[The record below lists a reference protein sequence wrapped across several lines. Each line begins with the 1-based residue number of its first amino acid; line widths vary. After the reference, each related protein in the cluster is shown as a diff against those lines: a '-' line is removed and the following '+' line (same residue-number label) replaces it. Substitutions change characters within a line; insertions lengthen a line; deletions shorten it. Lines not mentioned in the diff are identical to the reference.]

1 MAGRLEQGSIVWA
14 EMLDP
19 SGANAKLRPGV
30 IITPTEAI
38 VGDNPF
44 VVVAVTSTFDKRLA
58 DWQVKLPWNRDKRK
72 VGTKLNKPAV
82 AHCKWLIRIRLSE
95 IRDFAGLV
103 PLPTLKEILSK
114 VAKYHS
120 TASAAADSIIVL
132 PEVLDRL
139 RRVLTGHQLA
149 CGALV
154 AASGEVV
161 AQVGDFD
168 AFGSVGLVAALLG
181 NGGASKAM
189 FDSLEGQRL
198 PRIWA
203 QGHEFAFVDKA
214 TEQVAVVAF
223 GRNADA
229 RRKYELS
236 KAFGQSIAGLF
247 SR

>member
-1 MAGRLEQGSIVWA
+1 MVGRLEQGSIVWA

-38 VGDNPF
+38 VGDDPF
-44 VVVAVTSTFDKRLA
+44 VVVAVTSTFDEPIA

-82 AHCKWLIRIRLSE
+82 AHCKWLFRIRLSE
-95 IRDFAGLV
+95 IRDFAGIV
-103 PLPTLKEILSK
+103 PLPALKEILAK
-114 VAKYHS
+114 VAKYHFGMR
-120 TASAAADSIIVL
+120 ADADSIVL
-132 PEVLDRL
+132 PEMLDRL
-139 RRVLTGHQLA
+139 RRVLSAHQLA

-154 AASGEVV
+154 TASGEIV
-161 AQVGDFD
+161 ARVGDFD
-168 AFGSVGLVAALLG
+168 AFGSAGLVAALLG

-189 FDSLEGQRL
+189 FDSLRGQRL

-203 QGHEFAFVDKA
+203 QGNEFALVDKPA
-214 TEQVAVVAF
+214 EEIAVVAF
-223 GRNADA
+223 GCDVDA
-229 RRKYELS
+229 SRQYELS

-247 SR
+247 SS